1 MQNLQSLTW
10 VGTLNVRPLT
20 IPDVKLIEP
29 RVFRDE
35 RGFFS
40 ETFSERDLAMAGLML
55 RFVQD
60 NHSLSVDAGVVRGL
74 HFQCPPHAQDKL
86 VRVSRGAIFDV
97 AVDLRVGSPT
107 YGRHV
112 SVKISADNWLQILVP
127 KGFAHGF
134 CTLEA
139 HTEVQYKVT
148 NYYAPE
154 SDRGVRWDDHML
166 GIEWPVKG
174 SEVTL
179 SPKDRLLPPLAGL
192 PSYFRYEGVTSH

>member
-1 MQNLQSLTW
+1 
-10 VGTLNVRPLT
+10 VIVRPLA

-29 RVFRDE
+29 VIFRDE

-40 ETFSERDLAMAGLML
+40 ETCNERALAMAGLTL

-60 NHSLSVDAGVVRGL
+60 NHSLSIDAGVVRGL

-86 VRVSRGAIFDV
+86 VRVARGAIFDV

-107 YGRHV
+107 FGRHV
-112 SVKISADNWLQILVP
+112 SMQLSADNWLQILIP

-139 HTEVQYKVT
+139 HTEVLYKVT
-148 NYYAPE
+148 DYYAPE
-154 SDRGVRWDDHML
+154 SDRGVIWDDPML
-166 GIEWPVKG
+166 DIQWPVAG
-174 SEVTL
+174 TRAIL
-179 SPKDRLLPPLAGL
+179 SPKDKRLPKFTGL
-192 PSYFRYEGVTSH
+192 PSYFQYEGAAPH

>member
-1 MQNLQSLTW
+1 VNVT
-10 VGTLNVRPLT
+10 VNVRPLA

-29 RVFRDE
+29 GVFRDE

-40 ETFSERDLAMAGLML
+40 ETFSERNLRTAGLML

-60 NHSLSVDAGVVRGL
+60 NHSLSIDAGVVRGL

-86 VRVSRGAIFDV
+86 VRVSRGSIFDV

-107 YGRHV
+107 FGGHV
-112 SVKISADNWLQILVP
+112 SVKLSADNWLQVLVP

-139 HTEVQYKVT
+139 HTEVLYKVT
-148 NYYAPE
+148 DYYAPE
-154 SDRGVRWDDHML
+154 SDRGIRWDDPML
-166 GIEWPVKG
+166 GIQWPIEG
-174 SEVTL
+174 TQAML
-179 SPKDRLLPPLAGL
+179 SSKDRLLPPFSGL
-192 PSYFRYEGVTSH
+192 PTYFRYEGAESH